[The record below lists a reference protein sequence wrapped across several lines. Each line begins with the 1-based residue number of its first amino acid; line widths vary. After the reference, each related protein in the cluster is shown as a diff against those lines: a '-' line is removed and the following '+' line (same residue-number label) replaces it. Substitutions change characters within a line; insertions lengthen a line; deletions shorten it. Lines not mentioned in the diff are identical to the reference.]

1 MTADTG
7 LSLAMKLPLRNSPT
21 RYHFQGP
28 ATVWPFSC
36 MSNLYNAS
44 APRMYPRNCGHHNTE
59 ISLPPPSICCVDW
72 QTSCPVPGLTSKWGL
87 FHGDNVQK
95 SISIGAAINVTL
107 MMTHHWW
114 ACSEHTAMYYSCY
127 ISHVPQSRKL
137 KDGLIGFQNARKCH
151 DRVK

>member
-1 MTADTG
+1 MDHLQVVLQFLKEEGYHETFELLQKEAETTYKPENLRQSLTEPTHLLRSMTADTG

-59 ISLPPPSICCVDW
+59 ISLPPPSICCVD
-72 QTSCPVPGLTSKWGL
+72 
-87 FHGDNVQK
+87 
-95 SISIGAAINVTL
+95 
-107 MMTHHWW
+107 
-114 ACSEHTAMYYSCY
+114 
-127 ISHVPQSRKL
+127 
-137 KDGLIGFQNARKCH
+137 
-151 DRVK
+151 